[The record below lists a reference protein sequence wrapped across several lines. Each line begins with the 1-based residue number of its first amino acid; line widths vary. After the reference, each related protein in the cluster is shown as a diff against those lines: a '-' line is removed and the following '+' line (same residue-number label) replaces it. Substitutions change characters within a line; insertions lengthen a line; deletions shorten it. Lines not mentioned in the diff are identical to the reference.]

1 MDNNQQVTMVR
12 CPLCPHHSWA
22 PLVQGKRTVFARCPV
37 GHRMYGRT
45 GETLDGL
52 VHELRLANAEVLI
65 VGEDGPL
72 ATTHPAKGGPPRS
85 LQTPEAPN
93 RSSNGNESPGKQAR
107 KRDNPLWI

>member
-1 MDNNQQVTMVR
+1 MVP
-12 CPLCPHHSWA
+12 CPLCPRGTWA
-22 PLVQGKRTVFARCPV
+22 TLFQGAKTVFARCPV

-65 VGEDGPL
+65 VGEDDPL

-107 KRDNPLWI
+107 KRDNPFWI